1 MKTVAFSKAGTRML
15 VLSVIAAAIWAVAGC
30 GASYNS
36 TAVKSPADAAVPI
49 ITCSATPTSV
59 LSGSSAQISTKAM
72 SPLGLPL
79 SYSYGATAGS
89 IASDGTS
96 ATLDTQG
103 AAGSITVTCK
113 VVDTKGNAASSTT
126 TVAVQP
132 AASQPPTV
140 SCSANPQAVTLG
152 GSVAVTAV
160 ASSPEGRPLTYSWSA
175 SSGTISGTG
184 NKAT

>member
-1 MKTVAFSKAGTRML
+1 MKAVAFSEAGSRIL
-15 VLSVIAAAIWAVAGC
+15 VLSVIAAAIWAIAGC
-30 GASYNS
+30 GVSYNS
-36 TAVKSPADAAVPI
+36 TAGKSPAESAVPI
-49 ITCSATPTSV
+49 ITCSANPTSV
-59 LSGSSAQISTKAM
+59 LSGNSAQISTKAM

-89 IASDGTS
+89 IASEGTS

-103 AAGSITVTCK
+103 TAGSITVTCK
-113 VVDTKGNAASSTT
+113 VVDTKGNAASSAT

-140 SCSANPQAVTLG
+140 SCSANPAAVTLG
-152 GSVAVTAV
+152 GSVTITAV

-175 SSGTISGTG
+175 SSGYDLR
-184 NKAT
+184 KRK